1 MQQAQVDTLAAM
13 LAEAAAG
20 EAALTARLAAVAGET
35 RRMQGARAER
45 EREYRIQRE
54 VEWQA
59 ALDEEGRLVR
69 CANALYAL
77 TACAS
82 MRFSLWCPCSSFL
95 C

>member
-1 MQQAQVDTLAAM
+1 MAAT

-69 CANALYAL
+69 CANAL
-77 TACAS
+77 
-82 MRFSLWCPCSSFL
+82 
-95 C
+95 